1 MTLISLLYSSLRG
14 WKLTIQ
20 SFLREVARTLVLSR
34 LSSFS
39 SGLLC
44 IQDMYGTEIAVLGD
58 AKAHHF
64 QVPAVLVVHS
74 DSFWLRALLFGD
86 IGFSQSYM
94 LHEISTPNL
103 TAVFEFFVQNA
114 SRKSSF
120 ASWRVVGLFG
130 ALTRAAFKS
139 ANNVSAAKLNAIA
152 HYSLGNDMFSAFLS
166 PDMTYSAALW
176 LPSADPRSQTETLEE
191 AQMRKLQH
199 AISAARI
206 KPTDHVLEVGTGWG
220 SFAILAART
229 TGCRVTT
236 VTPSLAQKRL
246 VEGRIADAKL
256 SEQVEVF
263 LGDYRE
269 VGSLNVKFDKIVS
282 IEMIEHVGHRYLDTY
297 FACMD
302 RYLKDDGLGYFQC
315 ITIPEARY
323 DGYVKGEDF
332 IQKYIFPGGHLPTVS
347 GLVSSI
353 NAGSKGTLVVEEI
366 MSFGGHYVKTLQCW
380 RDNFLA
386 NFDDMIAPALRK
398 EHPRMTDADLD
409 VFKRKWDYYFC
420 YCEAGFKTKTIG
432 DVGITVGREGA
443 LELLEVHNSKTSSSL
458 RYLQPL
464 RYFT

>member
-1 MTLISLLYSSLRG
+1 MTLISAFASSLRR
-14 WKLTIQ
+14 WNLTIQ
-20 SFLREVARTLVLSR
+20 TFLRSAARSLVLSR
-34 LSSFS
+34 LATFS
-39 SGLLC
+39 SGFLR
-44 IQDMYGTEIAVLGD
+44 IQNSYGVEIGIFGNP
-58 AKAHHF
+58 KAHHF
-64 QVPAVLVVHS
+64 QAPAVLVVH
-74 DSFWLRALLFGD
+74 DDFFWVRALLFGD

-114 SRKSSF
+114 SKKSSF
-120 ASWRVVGLFG
+120 ASWRLVGFFSAVL
-130 ALTRAAFKS
+130 RAAFKS
-139 ANNVSAAKLNAIA
+139 VNNISAAKLNAIA

-176 LPSADPRSQTETLEE
+176 LPTIDPRSKTESLEE
-191 AQMRKLQH
+191 AQMRKLKY
-199 AISAARI
+199 AISSARI
-206 KPTDHVLEVGTGWG
+206 KSTDHVLEVGTGWG
-220 SFAILAART
+220 SFAILAAKS

-256 SEQVEVF
+256 SDQIKVF

-269 VGSLNVKFDKIVS
+269 IKSLNVKFDKIVS
-282 IEMIEHVGHRYLDTY
+282 IEMIEHVGHKFLDTY

-302 RYLKDDGLGYFQC
+302 RYLKDDGVGYFQC

-323 DGYVKGEDF
+323 DEYVKGEDF

-353 NAGSKGTLVVEEI
+353 NTGSKGKLVVEEI
-366 MSFGGHYVKTLQCW
+366 LSFGGHYVKTLQCW
-380 RDNFLA
+380 KENFLA
-386 NFDDMIAPALRK
+386 NFDTMIAPALRK
-398 EHPRMTDADLD
+398 EHPRMTEADLE
-409 VFKRKWDYYFC
+409 VFKRKWNYYFC

-443 LELLEVHNSKTSSSL
+443 LELLEGIPFE
-458 RYLQPL
+458 RE
-464 RYFT
+464 

>member
-1 MTLISLLYSSLRG
+1 MTLISLLSSSLRS
-14 WKLTIQ
+14 WSLNIR
-20 SFLREVARTLVLSR
+20 SFLQNAAQTIVLTR

-39 SGLLC
+39 SGLLY
-44 IQDMYGTEIAVLGD
+44 IQDIYGAEIATLGNP
-58 AKAHHF
+58 KAHHF
-64 QVPAVLVVHS
+64 QAPAVLVVHS

-94 LHEISTPNL
+94 LHEVSTPDL

-114 SRKSSF
+114 SGKSAL
-120 ASWRVVGLFG
+120 ASWRIVGLFR
-130 ALTRAAFKS
+130 AVTRAVFAS
-139 ANNVSAAKLNAIA
+139 ANNA
-152 HYSLGNDMFSAFLS
+152 
-166 PDMTYSAALW
+166 
-176 LPSADPRSQTETLEE
+176 ETLEE
-191 AQMRKLQH
+191 AQMRKLLH
-199 AISAARI
+199 AVSAARI

-220 SFAILAART
+220 SFAILAAKT

-256 SEQVEVF
+256 SKQVRVF

-269 VGSLNVKFDKIVS
+269 VGSLNVVFDKIVS

-302 RYLKDDGLGYFQC
+302 RYLKADGLGYFQC

-323 DGYVKGEDF
+323 DSYVKGEDF

-353 NAGSKGTLVVEEI
+353 SNGSKGKLVVEEI

-386 NFDDMIAPALRK
+386 NFDEMIVPALRK

-409 VFKRKWDYYFC
+409 VFKRKWNYYFC

-443 LELLEVHNSKTSSSL
+443 LELLEGIPFH
-458 RYLQPL
+458 RE
-464 RYFT
+464 